1 MKLPERI
8 TYQISRRAAQIA
20 YETAPKDT
28 GAGASRLQPINA
40 EGMAGIRAPDYMIVQ
55 NFGAKP
61 RLMWE
66 LSGKVIPIR
75 LPNGQIVFRTAT
87 ASNIGKTKIVSR
99 DEKGRIVTSKVSWR
113 YPGLKGSHFI
123 DNALKQAFNEWA
135 RSAKGPGAISMLE
148 ESEIRFLIET
158 IKELH

>member
-8 TYQISRRAAQIA
+8 TYQISRRAVEIA

-28 GAGASRLQPINA
+28 GSGASKLQPINA
-40 EGMAGIRAPDYMIVQ
+40 EGMVGIRAPDYMVVQ

-66 LSGKVIPIR
+66 LAGKVIPIR
-75 LPNGQIVFRTAT
+75 LPNGQIIFRTAT
-87 ASNIGKTKIVSR
+87 SSNIGKMKITSR
-99 DEKGRIVTSKVSWR
+99 DEKGKIITSKMSWR

-123 DNALKQAFNEWA
+123 ENAMKQAFNEWA
-135 RSAKGPGAISMLE
+135 RGVSGSGAIGILE
-148 ESEIRFLIET
+148 ESDVRFLIET
-158 IKELH
+158 IKELR

>member
-1 MKLPERI
+1 MKLPERV
-8 TYQISRRAAQIA
+8 TYQISRRALEIA
-20 YETAPKDT
+20 YDNAPKDT
-28 GAGASRLQPINA
+28 GSGASRLQAINA
-40 EGMAGIRAPDYMIVQ
+40 EGMVGIKAPDYMVVQ
-55 NFGAKP
+55 NFGSKP

-75 LPNGQIVFRTAT
+75 LPSGQIIFRTAT

-99 DEKGRIVTSKVSWR
+99 DEKGRIISTKISWK

-135 RSAKGPGAISMLE
+135 RASSGAGAISMLE
-148 ESEIRFLIET
+148 ESEVRFLIET

>member
-113 YPGLKGSHFI
+113 
-123 DNALKQAFNEWA
+123 
-135 RSAKGPGAISMLE
+135 
-148 ESEIRFLIET
+148 
-158 IKELH
+158 